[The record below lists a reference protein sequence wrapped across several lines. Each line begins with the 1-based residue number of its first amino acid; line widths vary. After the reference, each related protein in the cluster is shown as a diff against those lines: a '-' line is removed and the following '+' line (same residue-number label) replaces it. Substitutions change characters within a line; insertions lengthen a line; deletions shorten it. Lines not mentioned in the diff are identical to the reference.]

1 MLKARHLSFTVMEEG
16 KERKIIDDISFDVKA
31 GEMLVITGPNGSGK
45 STLVKLLMGIE
56 KADGGTVFL
65 DGEDLTGRDI
75 DERAKA
81 GMGYAFQ
88 QPPRFKGM
96 TVRRLLALA
105 AGGKLS
111 ENSCCDMLSGVG
123 LCAREYLNRQVD
135 DTLSG
140 GEMKRIEIATVL
152 AKRHKASLF
161 DEPEAGIDLWSFS
174 MLVKQFEKIHR
185 EKRESIIVISHQEK
199 LINMADR
206 IMLLKDGKIEGI
218 GSREEIAPALFAGGG
233 FFGCSKADQDRK
245 QEG

>member
-1 MLKARHLSFTVMEEG
+1 MLSAKHLSFEVIDEG
-16 KERKIIDDISFDVKA
+16 KSRKIIDDVSFDVKD

-56 KADGGTVFL
+56 KANAGTIRL
-65 DGEDLTGRDI
+65 ADEEISEYTI

-81 GMGYAFQ
+81 GLGYAFQ

-96 TVRRLLALA
+96 TVRRLLSLA
-105 AGGKLS
+105 AGGNLS
-111 ENSCCDMLSGVG
+111 ETNCCDLLSGVG

-152 AKRHKASLF
+152 AKPHKVCLF

-174 MLVKQFEKIHR
+174 MLVKQFEKIHG
-185 EKRESIIVISHQEK
+185 EKKESIIVISHQEK

-206 IMLLKDGKIEGI
+206 ILLLKDGKIDKL
-218 GSREEIAPALFAGGG
+218 GSREEVAPDLFTSGG
-233 FFGCSKADQDRK
+233 FFGCSKTN
-245 QEG
+245 

>member
-1 MLKARHLSFTVMEEG
+1 MLKANNLSFAVEEEG
-16 KERKIIDDISFDVKA
+16 KCRKIIDDVSFDVKP

-56 KADGGTVFL
+56 KADAGSVYL
-65 DGEDLTGRDI
+65 DGEDVTGFSI
-75 DERAKA
+75 DEKAKA

-96 TVRRLLALA
+96 TVRKLLSLA
-105 AGGKLS
+105 AGGNLT
-111 ENSCCDMLSGVG
+111 ENNCCDLLSGVG

-152 AKRHKASLF
+152 AKPHKICLF

-185 EKRESIIVISHQEK
+185 EKKESIIVISHQEK

-206 IMLLKDGKIEGI
+206 ILLLKDGKIDCI
-218 GSREEIAPALFAGGG
+218 GSREEVAPKLYAGGG
-233 FFGCSKADQDRK
+233 FFGCSKAD
-245 QEG
+245 

>member
-1 MLKARHLSFTVMEEG
+1 MLSAKNLSFTVTEEG
-16 KERKIIDDISFDVKA
+16 RTRKIINDVSFDIQD

-56 KADGGTVFL
+56 QANEGNVFINKT
-65 DGEDLTGRDI
+65 DISSFSI

-81 GMGYAFQ
+81 GLGYAFQ

-96 TVRRLLALA
+96 TVRRLLELS
-105 AGGKLS
+105 AGDS
-111 ENSCCDMLSGVG
+111 INENSCCDLLSGVG

-152 AKRHKASLF
+152 AKKHLVCLF

-174 MLVKQFEKIHR
+174 MLVKQFEKIHQ
-185 EKRESIIVISHQEK
+185 EKKESIIVISHQEK

-206 IMLLKDGKIEGI
+206 IMLLKDGKIDCI
-218 GSREEIAPALFAGGG
+218 GKKEEVAPKLFAGGG
-233 FFGCSKADQDRK
+233 FFGCNKAD
-245 QEG
+245 

>member
-1 MLKARHLSFTVMEEG
+1 MLKAEHLSFTVTEEG
-16 KERKIIDDISFDVKA
+16 KIRKIIDDVSFDVA
-31 GEMLVITGPNGSGK
+31 PGEMLVITGPNGSGK

-56 KADGGTVFL
+56 KAMGGTVAL
-65 DGEDLTGRDI
+65 DGKDLTEYDI

-111 ENSCCDMLSGVG
+111 ENSCCDLLSGVG
-123 LCAREYLNRQVD
+123 LCAREYLHRQVD

-152 AKRHKASLF
+152 AKSHKVCLF

-174 MLVKQFEKIHR
+174 MLVKQFEKIHQ
-185 EKRESIIVISHQEK
+185 EKKESIIVISHQEK

-206 IMLLKDGKIEGI
+206 IMLLKDGRIERI
-218 GSREEIAPALFAGGG
+218 GAREEVAPVLFAGGG
-233 FFGCSKADQDRK
+233 FFGCSKTD
-245 QEG
+245 EN

>member
-1 MLKARHLSFTVMEEG
+1 MLKANNLSFSVEEEG
-16 KERKIIDDISFDVKA
+16 KFRKIIDDVSFEVKS

-56 KADGGTVFL
+56 NADAGSVYL
-65 DGEDLTGRDI
+65 DGEDVTGFSI
-75 DERAKA
+75 DEKAKA

-96 TVRRLLALA
+96 TVRKLLSLA
-105 AGGKLS
+105 AGGAIT
-111 ENSCCDMLSGVG
+111 ENNCCDLLSGVG

-152 AKRHKASLF
+152 AKPHKICLF

-185 EKRESIIVISHQEK
+185 EKKESIIVISHQEK

-206 IMLLKDGKIEGI
+206 ILLLKDGKIDCI
-218 GSREEIAPALFAGGG
+218 GTREAVAPKLYAGGG
-233 FFGCSKADQDRK
+233 FFGCSKAD
-245 QEG
+245 

>member
-1 MLKARHLSFTVMEEG
+1 MLKTEHLSFAVTEEG
-16 KERKIIDDISFDVKA
+16 KTRKIIDDVSFDVA
-31 GEMLVITGPNGSGK
+31 PGEMLVITGPNGSGK

-56 KADGGTVFL
+56 KPSGGSVFL
-65 DGEDLTGRDI
+65 EGEDLTGYDI

-96 TVRRLLALA
+96 TVRKLLSIA

-111 ENSCCDMLSGVG
+111 ENNCCDLLSGVG

-152 AKRHKASLF
+152 AKPHKLCLF

-185 EKRESIIVISHQEK
+185 EKKESIIVISHQEK

-206 IMLLKDGKIEGI
+206 IMLLKDGKIERI
-218 GSREEIAPALFAGGG
+218 GSQKEVAPDLFASGG
-233 FFGCSKADQDRK
+233 FFGCSKTDRD
-245 QEG
+245 